1 MTMSDAMNPAMAG
14 EAVATASDST
24 GPCWRSLLTK
34 RSVFI
39 EIWDN
44 LPIWFFYFEA
54 IGLLHFLVAN
64 VPQAEFKRIGIS
76 VRPFAL
82 TTIFPLFWV
91 VAYYVERVRNSK
103 RLSPFGPR
111 KYLVPVAMA
120 VVPVL
125 IYAWYAALPFFRY
138 ELRMDA
144 LVHLFEGMQLFW
156 IGAFIVH
163 VGAKRR
169 AVGLVTFF
177 IVCWVYG
184 TILENG
190 GIIMG
195 YFFEPGY
202 QFYLG
207 RLPAPFATM
216 MGWCLAFYACIWIA
230 EFWRERIA
238 ALKGSVIG
246 SALLTTTLAISLD
259 LQLDPLASLSGV
271 FWRWNEHLPPW
282 FLSVPFVNYVAWF
295 CAFLPFAYAYFL
307 IQNRADL
314 STSMKNWHLLKLV
327 PNVCVVAAIM
337 FFGIM
342 AVAEGG
348 FSGPTYVILGE
359 FFEKI
364 LPY

>member
-1 MTMSDAMNPAMAG
+1 MADAMNPTPTEAG
-14 EAVATASDST
+14 IAATTDT
-24 GPCWRSLLTK
+24 PGICWRPLLTK
-34 RSVFI
+34 RTVFI

-64 VPQAEFKRIGIS
+64 VPQAEFDRIGIS
-76 VRPFAL
+76 VCPFAL

-91 VAYYVERVRNSK
+91 IAYYVERVRHSR
-103 RLSPFGPR
+103 RLAPFGPR
-111 KYLVPVAMA
+111 KYLVPAVMAAIPVA
-120 VVPVL
+120 
-125 IYAWYAALPFFRY
+125 IYAWYVALPFFRY
-138 ELRMDA
+138 EMQMA
-144 LVHLFEGMQLFW
+144 SLVHLFEAMQLFW

-163 VGAKRR
+163 VAAKKR

-177 IVCWVYG
+177 VVCWVYG

-190 GIIMG
+190 GIVMG

-230 EFWRERIA
+230 EFWRERFPT
-238 ALKGSVIG
+238 LKENVTL

-295 CAFLPFAYAYFL
+295 CAFLPFSYAY
-307 IQNRADL
+307 
-314 STSMKNWHLLKLV
+314 
-327 PNVCVVAAIM
+327 
-337 FFGIM
+337 
-342 AVAEGG
+342 
-348 FSGPTYVILGE
+348 
-359 FFEKI
+359 
-364 LPY
+364 

>member
-1 MTMSDAMNPAMAG
+1 MSDVMNPAVDG
-14 EAVATASDST
+14 ELAATANEST
-24 GPCWRSLLTK
+24 KTCWRSLMTK

-44 LPIWFFYFEA
+44 LPIWFFYLEA

-64 VPQAEFKRIGIS
+64 VPRAEFDRIGIPVCS
-76 VRPFAL
+76 FAL
-82 TTIFPLFWV
+82 TTVFPLFWV
-91 VAYYVERVRNSK
+91 VAYYIERVRNSK
-103 RLSPFGPR
+103 RLAPFGPS
-111 KYLVPVAMA
+111 KY
-120 VVPVL
+120 VVPAV
-125 IYAWYAALPFFRY
+125 IATIPVVVYAWYAALPFFRF
-138 ELRMDA
+138 ELRMSS
-144 LVHLFEGMQLFW
+144 LVRFFELMQLFW

-163 VGAKRR
+163 VGVKKR
-169 AVGLVTFF
+169 AAGLVTFF
-177 IVCWVYG
+177 VVCWVYG

-190 GIIMG
+190 GIVMG

-202 QFYLG
+202 RFYLG

-230 EFWRERIA
+230 EFWRERFP

-246 SALLTTTLAISLD
+246 SALLITTLAISLD

-307 IQNRADL
+307 ILNRTDL
-314 STSMKNWHLLKLV
+314 NASMKNWNLLKLV
-327 PNVCVVAAIM
+327 PNVCVIAALM

-359 FFEKI
+359 FIEKI